1 MHVYYYCTLYMHV
14 LGLMSLYFV
23 VFIFFCLFYYSL
35 GECSCPVSVCWLCFI
50 RRVFCLWNVLVPVL
64 CQVLLLL

>member
-35 GECSCPVSVCWLCFI
+35 GECSCPVSVCWLSFI
-50 RRVFCLWNVLVPVL
+50 RRVFCL
-64 CQVLLLL
+64 